1 MTLTTEQRLA
11 LAQRIADEFSGF
23 VRSELDYQVED
34 MKDADELSYQYYT
47 NDQDAED
54 IMKLVVDIIAV
65 PVS

>member
-23 VRSELDYQVED
+23 VKSELDYQVED

-47 NDQDAED
+47 NEQDAED